1 MFIFDTCYFIA
12 MKLMYATVEWR
23 ISFFFIQIN
32 LERRMNKRFTYIFDG
47 INNFD
52 FACWSRSEA
61 NYLLLF
67 LRWNF
72 SFFFF
77 YFYTFEWRSTPQNW
91 IQNLIFFSSRIHEQM
106 MSKSN
111 SDFQFNLHNFL
122 HNANVELINF
132 GSTCILFIIIIK
144 TAEKNRSF
152 MKADTN
158 KKLKTKK

>member
-12 MKLMYATVEWR
+12 MNLMYATVEWR

-52 FACWSRSEA
+52 FACWSWSEA

-77 YFYTFEWRSTPQNW
+77 LLLYIWMKINPSKLNSKLNFFFQVGYMNKWWANQIRIFSS
-91 IQNLIFFSSRIHEQM
+91 IYIIFFIMQM
-106 MSKSN
+106 LN
-111 SDFQFNLHNFL
+111 W
-122 HNANVELINF
+122 LI
-132 GSTCILFIIIIK
+132 LDPRVFIIIIK